1 MKKKVNIAI
10 STIILNASVTY
21 LIQHWY
27 KHSGLEDKV
36 WNKYDDFKNVFKGD
50 SK

>member
-10 STIILNASVTY
+10 STIILTASVTY
-21 LIQHWY
+21 LIQHWF

-36 WNKYDDFKNVFKGD
+36 
-50 SK
+50 